1 MNEGMTHKEY
11 FEKNNKVEGLNYNTY
26 MKRITREVKSLGRP
40 MTPEEAVTKPMKRPP
55 QPLTYRKK
63 KYSSARHLFLSIDS
77 SDKEPDISITAFSN
91 RLSEIQIDRPELK
104 EEEAIFIALNARKYE
119 KLNLDINHYRRNVL
133 IRKGASQKEIQET
146 IDDEIKGR

>member
-1 MNEGMTHKEY
+1 MSEGMTHKEY

-40 MTPEEAVTKPMKRPP
+40 MTPEEAVTKPMKRPT

-63 KYSSARHLFLSIDS
+63 KYNSARHLFLSIDS
-77 SDKEPDISITAFSN
+77 SDKESDISVTTFSN

-104 EEEAIFIALNARKYE
+104 EDEAIFIALNARKYE

-133 IRKGASQKEIQET
+133 IRKGGSQKEIQET
-146 IDDEIKGR
+146 IDNEMKGR